1 MDESVTLA
9 ELHIAPEPVSGP
21 PAGDLG
27 IMLTGGGARAAYQ
40 VGLLRGLARHFPD
53 LEFQIVTGVSAGAI
67 NAVYLAAMPGPL
79 THRVE
84 ELHELGRTLE
94 CHHVFT
100 ANYPSLLPFRGP
112 MRAVLPRNGS

>member
-9 ELHIAPEPVSGP
+9 ELHIAPEPAPEP

-53 LEFQIVTGVSAGAI
+53 LEFQIVSGVSAGAI
-67 NAVYLAAMPGPL
+67 NAVYLAAMQGDL
-79 THRVE
+79 AHRVE
-84 ELHELGRTLE
+84 QLHDLWRTLE
-94 CHHVFT
+94 CPPVFT
-100 ANYPSLLPFRGP
+100 ANSAALLPFRGA
-112 MRAVLPRNGS
+112 MRAV

>member
-9 ELHIAPEPVSGP
+9 ELHIAPEPVPGP

-40 VGLLRGLARHFPD
+40 VGLLRGLGRHFPA

-84 ELHELGRTLE
+84 ELHELWRTH
-94 CHHVFT
+94 CRQVD
-100 ANYPSLLPFRGP
+100 G
-112 MRAVLPRNGS
+112 VD